1 MKSVCVF
8 CGSSPGKDPSY
19 VKVASELGCELA
31 ARNLRLIYGGG
42 NVGLMGAVAD
52 ATMAAGGEV
61 VGVIPHMLAEKELAH
76 AEITELIAVNSMHER
91 KMEMA
96 NRADAF
102 IALPGGFGT
111 LDELCEILTWTQLG
125 LHANPTALVNHK
137 GFFDGF
143 LSFLDHAAAERFLR
157 PEHRA
162 LVLTAT
168 TPAEALDTLVA
179 NPPQNFD
186 KWLDRESA

>member
-8 CGSSPGKDPSY
+8 CGSSPGKSADY
-19 VKVASELGCELA
+19 VEVASELGRELA
-31 ARNLRLIYGGG
+31 RRGLRLIYGGG

-52 ATMAAGGEV
+52 AVMSAGGEV
-61 VGVIPHMLAEKELAH
+61 VGIIPHMLAEKELAH
-76 AEITELIAVNSMHER
+76 TTITELIAVDSMHER

-125 LHANPTALVNHK
+125 LHANPTALVNHR

-143 LSFLDHAAAERFLR
+143 LSFLDHAEEERFLR

-162 LVLTAT
+162 LVLTGK
-168 TPAEALDTLVA
+168 TPAEALDQLTA
-179 NPPQNFD
+179 NPPQLFD
-186 KWLDRESA
+186 KWLDRETA

>member
-8 CGSSPGKDPSY
+8 CGSSPGKDPGY
-19 VKVASELGCELA
+19 VKVARELGRELA
-31 ARNLRLIYGGG
+31 ARKLRLIYGGG

-52 ATMAAGGEV
+52 AATCAGGEV
-61 VGVIPHMLAEKELAH
+61 IGVIPHMLAEKELAH
-76 AEITELIAVNSMHER
+76 TGITELIAVESMHER

-125 LHANPTALVNHK
+125 LHANPTALVNHR

-143 LSFLDHAAAERFLR
+143 LSFLDHAAAEQFLR

-162 LVLTAT
+162 LVLTGK
-168 TPAEALDTLVA
+168 TPAEALDLLTA
-179 NPPQNFD
+179 NPPQLFD

>member
-8 CGSSPGKDPSY
+8 CGSSPGKSADY
-19 VKVASELGCELA
+19 VEVASELGRELA
-31 ARNLRLIYGGG
+31 RRGLRLIYGGR

-52 ATMAAGGEV
+52 AVMSAGGEV
-61 VGVIPHMLAEKELAH
+61 VGIIPHMLAEKELAH
-76 AEITELIAVNSMHER
+76 TTITELIAVDSMHER
-91 KMEMA
+91 KMDMA

-125 LHANPTALVNHK
+125 LHANPTALVNHR

-143 LSFLDHAAAERFLR
+143 LSFLDHAEEERFLR

-162 LVLTAT
+162 LVLTGK
-168 TPAEALDTLVA
+168 TPAEALDQLTA
-179 NPPQNFD
+179 NPPQLFD
-186 KWLDRESA
+186 KWLDRETA

>member
-8 CGSSPGKDPSY
+8 CGSSPGKSADY
-19 VKVASELGCELA
+19 VEVASELGRELA
-31 ARNLRLIYGGG
+31 RRGLRLIYGGG

-52 ATMAAGGEV
+52 AVMSAGGEV
-61 VGVIPHMLAEKELAH
+61 VGIIPHMLAEKELAH
-76 AEITELIAVNSMHER
+76 TTITELIAVDSMHER
-91 KMEMA
+91 KMDMA

-125 LHANPTALVNHK
+125 LHANPTALVNHR

-143 LSFLDHAAAERFLR
+143 LSFLDHAEEERFLR

-162 LVLTAT
+162 LVLTGK
-168 TPAEALDTLVA
+168 TPAEALDQLTA
-179 NPPQNFD
+179 NPPQLFD
-186 KWLDRESA
+186 KWLDRETA

>member
-8 CGSSPGKDPSY
+8 CGSSPGKSADY
-19 VKVASELGCELA
+19 VKVASELGRELA
-31 ARNLRLIYGGG
+31 RRGLRLIYGGG

-52 ATMAAGGEV
+52 AVMSAGGEV

-76 AEITELIAVNSMHER
+76 TTITELIAVGSMHER

-125 LHANPTALVNHK
+125 LHANPTALVNHH

-143 LSFLDHAAAERFLR
+143 LSFLDHAEEERFLR

-162 LVLTAT
+162 LVLTGK
-168 TPAEALDTLVA
+168 TPAEALNQLTA
-179 NPPQNFD
+179 NPPQLFD